1 MLYIYAI
8 LEDTS
13 LLAYTRIY
21 RYHNHCAPTNV
32 SNEIRTCSL
41 LEHVNVYTM
50 NLCAVIVQDSKF
62 FFTCITIDR
71 HIIYSL
77 AGNVKSS
84 NSG

>member
-32 SNEIRTCSL
+32 SNEIYTYKLVTPCEGSL
-41 LEHVNVYTM
+41 
-50 NLCAVIVQDSKF
+50 F
-62 FFTCITIDR
+62 R
-71 HIIYSL
+71 
-77 AGNVKSS
+77 
-84 NSG
+84 